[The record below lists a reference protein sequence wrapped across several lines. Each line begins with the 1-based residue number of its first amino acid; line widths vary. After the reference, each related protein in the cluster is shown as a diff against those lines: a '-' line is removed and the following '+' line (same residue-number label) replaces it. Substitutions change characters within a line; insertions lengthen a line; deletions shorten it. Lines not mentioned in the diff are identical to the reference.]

1 MAEKRN
7 AGGQRLCLSLILL
20 AALIHL
26 ITCPFTKVEESFN
39 LQAIHDLLYHR
50 LDLQKYDHHEF
61 PGVVPRTF
69 LGPVFISVLS
79 SPAVFILSVLQI
91 SKFYSQLLVRG
102 CLGLCVIYALWQ
114 LQKETRKQFGSTVAT
129 YFCLMTATQ
138 FHLLFYCTRTL
149 PNIFALPIVLLAF
162 TAWIRQRYGNFI
174 WLSALAI
181 IVFRSELCI
190 FLGIMLLMSLISGRI
205 SIFQMLY
212 HAVPAG
218 IVWLGLTILV
228 DSFFWKRLLWPEGE
242 VLWYNT
248 VLNRSSNWGTSPF
261 FWYFYSALPR
271 SLGFSILFI
280 PLGGLDRRTRVLLL
294 PTLGFILLYSFL
306 PHKELRFIIYTF
318 PVLNMVAAK
327 GCSYVLNNYQKSWI
341 YKLGSLVAIV
351 HLLANAVY
359 SGTSLYISHYNYPG
373 GVAMQKLHEM
383 VPHKTDVSVHIDV
396 AAAQSGVSHFLELYS
411 DWRYEKREDI
421 KPGDPVMNTYTYI
434 LMEMDLAKT
443 LYYKNTH
450 KTMANISGFSGLK
463 FNITTL
469 PPIVINFE
477 PKLVLLKKV

>member
-1 MAEKRN
+1 
-7 AGGQRLCLSLILL
+7 
-20 AALIHL
+20 
-26 ITCPFTKVEESFN
+26 
-39 LQAIHDLLYHR
+39 
-50 LDLQKYDHHEF
+50 
-61 PGVVPRTF
+61 
-69 LGPVFISVLS
+69 
-79 SPAVFILSVLQI
+79 
-91 SKFYSQLLVRG
+91 
-102 CLGLCVIYALWQ
+102 
-114 LQKETRKQFGSTVAT
+114 
-129 YFCLMTATQ
+129 
-138 FHLLFYCTRTL
+138 
-149 PNIFALPIVLLAF
+149 
-162 TAWIRQRYGNFI
+162 
-174 WLSALAI
+174 
-181 IVFRSELCI
+181 
-190 FLGIMLLMSLISGRI
+190 
-205 SIFQMLY
+205 
-212 HAVPAG
+212 
-218 IVWLGLTILV
+218 
-228 DSFFWKRLLWPEGE
+228 
-242 VLWYNT
+242 
-248 VLNRSSNWGTSPF
+248 
-261 FWYFYSALPR
+261 
-271 SLGFSILFI
+271 
-280 PLGGLDRRTRVLLL
+280 
-294 PTLGFILLYSFL
+294 
-306 PHKELRFIIYTF
+306 
-318 PVLNMVAAK
+318 MVAAK

-411 DWRYEKREDI
+411 DWRSLLPVYKIMTSIHCRLDETIGTLILGYEKREDI